1 MALSCLRSGGL
12 RKMEDSLGRNQ
23 LSILQIQELA
33 TELQNVNDLPLSHA
47 EKSLN
52 FGCCPNWGRG
62 QGGVKVLLIK
72 YSAKAMS
79 FVMSKTKNIIL
90 IVGKITLVLKI
101 VFEIAV

>member
-47 EKSLN
+47 EKSLD

-72 YSAKAMS
+72 YSAKAMYIVYVQPS
-79 FVMSKTKNIIL
+79 PVIPKSLFYSQFFLFVKKL
-90 IVGKITLVLKI
+90 
-101 VFEIAV
+101 